1 MRKSRHSRLVDKSL
15 SAAVAAIEVYN
26 KPDFRYR
33 EESFCILMLN
43 AWELLLKARILLEN
57 HGDAKSIEVWE
68 YYTTKGGG
76 KSKRKRPTTSRSAN
90 IKTIGIERAI
100 GLVRSYALNSLD
112 ERCAGNLALLM
123 EIRDTAVHFLHD
135 DLGLSARVLDVGM
148 AALQNYVRS
157 LTDWFNVSLEHM
169 NFYLM
174 PLAFQT
180 PAAVVESLA
189 SAARPV
195 SVSRLLSHIAE
206 QEKAAPAERD
216 DPYVVTM
223 RVMVKFSRSA
233 LIDAEIVKI
242 VKDGEG
248 ALAITLTEEDMRERF
263 PWSYDELTKRLRAR
277 YSDFKANQAYH
288 DIRQPLEENPMY
300 CHERHLN
307 PDNPEGA
314 LKRFYSPNIMAKFDE
329 HYEKS

>member
-1 MRKSRHSRLVDKSL
+1 MSKSRHSRLVEKSL
-15 SAAVAAIEVYN
+15 CAAIAAIEIYN

-43 AWELLLKARILLEN
+43 AWELLLKARILVEN
-57 HGDAKSIEVWE
+57 QGAAKSIEIWE
-68 YYTTKGGG
+68 HYTTKAGT
-76 KSKRKRPTTSRSAN
+76 KSKRKRPATSRSGN
-90 IKTIGIERAI
+90 IKTIGIDRAI
-100 GLVRSYALNSLD
+100 GLVRSYGANSLD
-112 ERCAGNLALLM
+112 ERCTTNLALLM

-157 LTDWFNVSLEHM
+157 LSDWFDVSIDHM

-180 PAAVVESLA
+180 PGAVVESLA
-189 SAARPV
+189 SSTRHT
-195 SVSRLLSHIAE
+195 SVSRLLTHIAE
-206 QEKAAPAERD
+206 QERAAPSEKD
-216 DPYVVTM
+216 DPYAVTM
-223 RVMVKFSRSA
+223 RVTVKFSRSTGN
-233 LIDAEIVKI
+233 DAEIVKI

-277 YSDFKANQAYH
+277 YANFKANQAYH
-288 DIRQPLEENPMY
+288 EIRKPLEEDPMF

-307 PDNPEGA
+307 PDNPQGA
-314 LKRFYSPNIMAKFDE
+314 LKRFYSPNIMAKFDD
-329 HYEKS
+329 HYEMS

>member
-1 MRKSRHSRLVDKSL
+1 MHPN
-15 SAAVAAIEVYN
+15 AH
-26 KPDFRYR
+26 
-33 EESFCILMLN
+33 
-43 AWELLLKARILLEN
+43 AWELLLKARILREN
-57 HGDAKSIEVWE
+57 HGEAKSIEVWD
-68 YYTTKGGG
+68 YYTVKEGG
-76 KSKRKRPTTSRSAN
+76 KSKWRRPATSRSGN
-90 IKTIGIERAI
+90 RKTIGIDRAI
-100 GLVRSYALNSLD
+100 GLVRSYAESSLD
-112 ERCAGNLALLM
+112 ERCANNLALLI

-157 LTDWFNVSLEHM
+157 LSDWFDVSLDHM

-189 SAARPV
+189 SAPRPAA
-195 SVSRLLSHIAE
+195 VSRLLSHIAE
-206 QEKAAPAERD
+206 QEKAAPARKD

-223 RVMVKFSRSA
+223 RVMVKFSRSV
-233 LIDAEIVKI
+233 LDDAGTVKI

-248 ALAITLTEEDMRERF
+248 ALAITLSEEDIRERF

-277 YSDFKANQAYH
+277 YSNFKANQAYH
-288 DIRQPLEENPMY
+288 EIRQPLEENPMF

-307 PDNPEGA
+307 PDNPAGG
-314 LKRFYSPNIMAKFDE
+314 LKRFYSPNVIAKFDL
-329 HYEKS
+329 HYQKT

>member
-1 MRKSRHSRLVDKSL
+1 MPKSRHSRLVDKSL

-26 KPDFRYR
+26 KPSFRYR

-43 AWELLLKARILLEN
+43 AWELLLKARILREN
-57 HGDAKSIEVWE
+57 HGELKSIEVWDH
-68 YYTTKGGG
+68 YIVQGGG
-76 KSKRKRPTTSRSAN
+76 RSKRKRPVTSRSGN
-90 IKTIGIERAI
+90 RKTIGIERAI
-100 GLVRSYALNSLD
+100 GLVRSYAQSSVD
-112 ERCAGNLALLM
+112 ERCVNNLILLL

-157 LTDWFNVSLEHM
+157 LSDWFDVSLDHM

-189 SAARPV
+189 SPARPAA
-195 SVSRLLSHIAE
+195 VSRLLSHIAE
-206 QEKAAPAERD
+206 QEKAAPAHKD

-223 RVMVKFSRSA
+223 RVMVKFSRSV
-233 LIDAEIVKI
+233 LGDAEVFKI

-248 ALAITLTEEDMRERF
+248 ALAITLTEEDIRERF
-263 PWSYDELTKRLRAR
+263 PWNYDELTKRLRGR
-277 YSDFKANQAYH
+277 YSNFKANQAYH
-288 DIRQPLEENPMY
+288 HIRQPLEEDPMF

-314 LKRFYSPNIMAKFDE
+314 LKRFYSPNVIAKFDA
-329 HYEKS
+329 HYQKP